1 MKTEKGF
8 EIRHEKSDDVHIMH
22 VYGHFDSI
30 SSESA
35 QKIILEALEKAD
47 KIVFNLGGLLYISS
61 AGLRVI
67 LYAAKK
73 GKRRNVRMVF
83 CSPEENIRKITSSFR
98 ISPSPRVIK
107 LTNLSLIIVR
117 CV

>member
-83 CSPEENIRKITSSFR
+83 CSPEENIRKIFE
-98 ISPSPRVIK
+98 ISNFHTILDIVDDMDSALGK
-107 LTNLSLIIVR
+107 LKS
-117 CV
+117 